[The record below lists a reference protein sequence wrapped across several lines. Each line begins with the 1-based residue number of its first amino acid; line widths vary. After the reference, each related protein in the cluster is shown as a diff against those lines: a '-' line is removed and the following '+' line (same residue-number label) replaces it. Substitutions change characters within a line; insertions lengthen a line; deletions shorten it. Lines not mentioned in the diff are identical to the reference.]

1 MPSAVLPVAKV
12 IYLDGKSMVR
22 VIAVSN
28 PRLAQAFVDY
38 MATQGVV
45 LEVRATGDAA
55 EIWLADEAHL
65 EQVQHELQQFLLDPF
80 NRRYQ
85 AASWQTGSTDAGLQ
99 YQQFSYLQIIRSK
112 AGPLTLTVMSLCI
125 LVYILMQV
133 LGDDTIMFWLSWPQ
147 NSSQYGQLWRWVSH
161 AFLHFSLLHI
171 TFNLMWWW
179 YLGGPLEKLLGTGK
193 LFVIA
198 VVSAFFSGWA
208 QSLFSGALFGGLSGV
223 VYALMGYVWLSGER
237 APERGLNLPRGLMVF
252 SALWLVAGYF
262 DILGMSIA
270 NAAHVAGLVIGLL
283 MAFWDTRHRAHNE
296 Q

>member
-1 MPSAVLPVAKV
+1 
-12 IYLDGKSMVR
+12 MVR

-38 MATQGVV
+38 MATQHIP
-45 LEVRATGDAA
+45 LEIRNTGEAA
-55 EIWLADEAHL
+55 EIWLADDGHL
-65 EQVQHELQQFLLDPF
+65 EQVQHELQQFLLDPL
-80 NRRYQ
+80 NSRYQ
-85 AASWQTGSTDAGLQ
+85 AASWQAGNTDAGLH

-133 LGDDTIMFWLSWPQ
+133 LGDDTVMYWLSWPQ
-147 NSSQYGQLWRWVSH
+147 NSSQYGQLWRWFSH

-171 TFNLMWWW
+171 TFNLLWWW
-179 YLGGPLEKLLGTGK
+179 YLGGPVEKRLGAGK

-237 APERGLNLPRGLMVF
+237 NPQCGLNLPRGLMVF
-252 SALWLVAGYF
+252 SVLWLVAGYF

-270 NAAHVAGLVIGLL
+270 NAAHVAGLVLGLL
-283 MAFWDTRHRAHNE
+283 MAFWDTRHRTHNE
-296 Q
+296 K